1 VIFLWISDSRS
12 PIRDKPDEVQ
22 GPESN
27 TFYLVWMQSSSYRS
41 LPGVR
46 KERVH
51 IWCAIKCVDN
61 SKCLSKRLSFSS
73 SKQWNAP
80 NSELPLFLFK
90 MPTYVVS
97 LHHVQGTKH
106 STENRNATKTTD
118 LTILMS
124 MRLKIKF
131 QVVIAKSSS

>member
-51 IWCAIKCVDN
+51 I
-61 SKCLSKRLSFSS
+61 
-73 SKQWNAP
+73 
-80 NSELPLFLFK
+80 
-90 MPTYVVS
+90 
-97 LHHVQGTKH
+97 
-106 STENRNATKTTD
+106 
-118 LTILMS
+118 
-124 MRLKIKF
+124 
-131 QVVIAKSSS
+131 